1 MTLKA
6 KALLFDMDGV
16 LVDSEDLM
24 LDSAIEALAQWGVR
38 AVPSDFTD
46 FIGSGEDKFVGG
58 VALRHGVDY
67 DTAMKDRAYEIYA
80 ERAPTIGI
88 VFPGAQETLRK
99 IKQAGFKSGICSSA
113 DRVKV
118 NVNIKALGFT
128 EDFFDFIVSGKDVL
142 LKKPNPDIYLHAM
155 KLLGLKPDDCV
166 VVEDAVNG
174 VIAAQRAGMRSIA
187 VTTSFTQAELKAQAN
202 PDVIIEDL
210 RTLPSVLSLL
220 T

>member
-1 MTLKA
+1 MTFTA

-16 LVDSEDLM
+16 LVDSEELM
-24 LDSAIEALAQWGVR
+24 LESAIEALAEWGVH

-58 VALRHGVDY
+58 VALKHGVDY

-80 ERAPTIGI
+80 ERAPALGI
-88 VFPGAQETLRK
+88 VFPGVQETLQK
-99 IKQAGFKSGICSSA
+99 IKQAGFKFGICSSA

-118 NVNIKALGFT
+118 NVNIKAIGFT
-128 EDFFDFIVSGKDVL
+128 EDFFDFIVSGMDVV

-155 KLLGLKPDDCV
+155 KLLGLKPEDCI

-174 VIAAQRAGMRSIA
+174 IIAAQRAGMRAIA
-187 VTTSFTQAELKAQAN
+187 VTSSFSKEELQDHLT
-202 PDVIIEDL
+202 PDAIIDDI
-210 RTLPSVLSLL
+210 RALPSLVSL
-220 T
+220 